1 MIGALTGI
9 ASAFGLATAA
19 GLNAYVPLLVVALL
33 AKFTSLIVLKEPY
46 NLLTNEWVIIVLLAL
61 LTVEFFADKVP
72 AVDSVNDVI
81 QTVVRPVAGA
91 ILFAA
96 TSNVVGDIHPV
107 LALICGLIVAGGVHA
122 TKATVRPV
130 ITATTAGTMNPVVSL
145 AEDIGALVI
154 ALLAAL
160 VPALFI
166 VVATIA
172 GLVFLWWLYRR
183 QRRRGTQ
190 LTA

>member
-1 MIGALTGI
+1 MIEALTGI
-9 ASAFGLATAA
+9 ASAFGLATSA
-19 GLNAYVPLLVVALL
+19 GLNAYIPLLVVALL
-33 AKFTSLIVLKEPY
+33 ARFTNLIVLKEPY
-46 NLLTNEWVIIVLLAL
+46 NLLTNEWVILVLLVL

-96 TSNVVGDIHPV
+96 TSNVVSDIHPV

-122 TKATVRPV
+122 TKAAVRPV
-130 ITATTAGTMNPVVSL
+130 ITVTTAGTMNPVVSL
-145 AEDIGALVI
+145 AEDIGALII

-183 QRRRGTQ
+183 QSRRGTQ